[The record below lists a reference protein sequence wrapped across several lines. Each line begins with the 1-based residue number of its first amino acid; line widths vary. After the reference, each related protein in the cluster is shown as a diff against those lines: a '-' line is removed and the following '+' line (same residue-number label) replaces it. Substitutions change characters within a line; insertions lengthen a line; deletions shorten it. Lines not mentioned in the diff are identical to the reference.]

1 MEDNQLIST
10 LLYSGGALAA
20 WLVAVVALGV
30 FIGLQRHYR
39 ERTMGWLGPIL
50 MIGMGLGTLLS
61 ARNITDA
68 EFEIASAG
76 GVDSAAVTWCMRLA
90 TGLVLGICA
99 ARLVSVSQTHDARG
113 RGSLP
118 LFLGFVL
125 FFVTHI
131 VLNNLFGTRP
141 LFDQRAMYPMLVIAA
156 VYFTRHRDQNY
167 LVNGIRDGSYFFMLG
182 SIVTALVL
190 PSIALQAN
198 YAGVI
203 PKLDTRLWGLGSN
216 PNAIGP
222 LATVFLLLLV
232 HRPYRNR
239 LVQLFGYVLGLAVL
253 AWSQSKTAW
262 GGTLLAFAVLWYG
275 RMRYAPSRILERG
288 YPIRRFAGPIVISTA
303 GLFVVGLMAF
313 LYVFTNTFTT
323 LANDEQVTSLTGRT
337 AIWQVAIQT
346 WQDSPFFGYGSSMW
360 DADFRRAIDMDF
372 AYNAHNQFLQTLSVA
387 GAVGMLGLIVYTLLL
402 LRYSYA
408 ANRATRGLSM
418 ALFALLIVRY
428 FTEAPLNMTTIFSTE
443 FVTHLLLFVLIQ
455 NKGRQRYPV
464 VYPQP
469 VYPLQQLQWR

>member
-1 MEDNQLIST
+1 MEENQLLDT
-10 LLYSGGALAA
+10 VLYSGGALAA
-20 WLVAVVALGV
+20 WVVAIVALGAFV
-30 FIGLQRHYR
+30 GMQRHYR
-39 ERTMGWLGPIL
+39 DRMMALLGPII
-50 MIGMGLGTLLS
+50 MIAMGIGTVLS
-61 ARNITDA
+61 GRNITAA
-68 EFEIASAG
+68 EFDIGSAG
-76 GVDSAAVTWCMRLA
+76 GIDTAGVTWAMRLA

-113 RGSLP
+113 RGSLA
-118 LFLGFVL
+118 LFLGFIL

-141 LFDQRAMYPMLVIAA
+141 LLDQRAIYPLLVIAA
-156 VYFTRHRDQNY
+156 VYFSRHRDQAQ
-167 LVNGIRDGSYFFMLG
+167 LVDGIRSGTYIFMLG

-190 PSIALQAN
+190 PPIALQAN

-232 HRPYRNR
+232 QRPYRSR
-239 LVQLFGYVLGLAVL
+239 LLQGFGYALGLGVL

-275 RMRYAPSRILERG
+275 RMRSTPARTLTRG
-288 YPIRRFAGPIVISTA
+288 YPLHRFAGPLVVSIA
-303 GLFVVGLMAF
+303 GLLVVGAAAF
-313 LYVFTNTFTT
+313 LYVFTDYFTT

-337 AIWQVAIQT
+337 AIWQVAIET

-360 DADFRRAIDMDF
+360 DADFRRSIDMNF

-387 GAVGMLGLIVYTLLL
+387 GGVGMVGLVIYTLLL
-402 LRYSYA
+402 LRYAYA

-418 ALFALLIVRY
+418 ALFALLFVRY
-428 FTEAPLNMTTIFSTE
+428 FTEAPLNITTIFSAE

-455 NKGRQRYPV
+455 TKGRQRVPV
-464 VYPQP
+464 SIPQP
-469 VYPLQQLQWR
+469 AYAVQQLQWR